1 MICLVNSDL
10 SPNVKKRREMIE
22 EKEEK
27 LLTALDLSRIL
38 DVSVLAIRVR
48 TSTGRIPPPDI
59 RRGRRIFWKKA
70 TIENWIRGLV
80 EKGKDRSEKGGD

>member
-1 MICLVNSDL
+1 
-10 SPNVKKRREMIE
+10 MIE

-70 TIENWIRGLV
+70 TIENWIHGLI